1 MATAPTPGETEV
13 KRRGRQ
19 RLIGAITL
27 VLLLVVFVPMILD
40 PEPRTSRPEPTLAI
54 PAKDNA
60 PPLPAPVQKAPTPA
74 APVKAAETPAPASP
88 VPVVAAPVKAAT
100 TPAPASPAPAAAA
113 PVVTPKLEG
122 FAVQVGAFKEDA
134 KLAQARE
141 KLAAAKISHYIE
153 RLPTASGELT
163 RLRAGPYA
171 TREAAEKA
179 ALTVK
184 RAGLD
189 GQVVPLP

>member
-54 PAKDNA
+54 PSKDNA
-60 PPLPAPVQKAPTPA
+60 PALPAPAQKAAPPP
-74 APVKAAETPAPASP
+74 APVKAPEAPVAPKPATVSAAADAKSPPAALAAPAPAT
-88 VPVVAAPVKAAT
+88 A
-100 TPAPASPAPAAAA
+100 
-113 PVVTPKLEG
+113 PKLEG
-122 FAVQVGAFKEDA
+122 FAVQVGAFKDDL

-141 KLAAAKISHYIE
+141 KLTAAKVSHYTE
-153 RLPTASGELT
+153 RLATSSGELT

-179 ALTVK
+179 AGEVK

-189 GQVVPLP
+189 GRVVPLP

>member
-1 MATAPTPGETEV
+1 MATAPTPGEAEV

-27 VLLLVVFVPMILD
+27 VLLLVVFVPMVLD
-40 PEPRTSRPEPTLAI
+40 PEPRVIRPEPTIAI
-54 PAKDNA
+54 PSKDEA
-60 PPLPAPVQKAPTPA
+60 PPLPAPPQKSAVPATPAKAPEAPAASKAAPTPA
-74 APVKAAETPAPASP
+74 PAKAVEAKKSF
-88 VPVVAAPVKAAT
+88 
-100 TPAPASPAPAAAA
+100 AAA
-113 PVVTPKLEG
+113 PKLEG

-141 KLAAAKISHYIE
+141 KLTAAKVSHYTE
-153 RLPTASGELT
+153 RLATASGDLT
-163 RLRAGPYA
+163 RLRAGPFP

-179 ALTVK
+179 AVEVK

-189 GQVVPLP
+189 GRVVPLP

>member
-1 MATAPTPGETEV
+1 MATAPTPGESEV

-40 PEPRTSRPEPTLAI
+40 PEPRTSRPEPVLAI
-54 PAKDNA
+54 PSKDNA
-60 PPLPAPVQKAPTPA
+60 PALPAPAQKAASPVAT
-74 APVKAAETPAPASP
+74 VKAPEAPEASKPAPASTAMAAKP
-88 VPVVAAPVKAAT
+88 AAPAQAL
-100 TPAPASPAPAAAA
+100 PAPAAA
-113 PVVTPKLEG
+113 PKLEG
-122 FAVQVGAFKEDA
+122 FAVQVGAFKEDV

-141 KLAAAKISHYIE
+141 KLTAAKVSHYTE
-153 RLPTASGELT
+153 RLATSSGELT

-171 TREAAEKA
+171 TREVAEKA
-179 ALTVK
+179 AIEVK

-189 GQVVPLP
+189 GRVVPLP